1 MKPRIGTKV
10 KIPLTITRVHRLPVV
25 DEANETIHF
34 EDADVE
40 INVIVT
46 GTIQGDDPDSG
57 IYRKWV
63 EIDDVFD
70 ISGISYELTDAEL
83 DRVDALAM
91 ADTRDWERE

>member
-10 KIPLTITRVHRLPVV
+10 KIPITITRVHRLPVL
-25 DEANETIHF
+25 DEAGETIDI

-57 IYRKWV
+57 IYRKWG

-70 ISGISYELTDAEL
+70 ISGVGYDLTDAER

-91 ADTRDWERE
+91 EDTREWERE